1 MKLIGIRRLSR
12 VGVVA
17 LIVAGLVAGCTA
29 SVQPEAKASVP
40 TTTVSAAPP
49 QKTPSTPAGPEA
61 KLDQTIKPD
70 AYHCGNG
77 GNGVLLVFDD
87 FPMSKKLYKQLIDV
101 AKENNA
107 GIGVAPNGTY
117 VKSGRV
123 DVGYAHKKGM
133 LVVDH
138 AFYHDPP
145 FMELPYGSPTVKG
158 SLVWQIT
165 RPYNGSNYV
174 RPPYGSPFYGKLT
187 KARKAAQKRVL
198 KAFKAY
204 GKVNCLWNLDPE
216 DWNHKSPKAAADYII
231 KHAFKGATAVVHMN
245 HLGTQPKLIPY
256 IQKGLAK
263 RGLKLCR
270 PWSTPTPK
278 KMPNR
283 YC

>member
-1 MKLIGIRRLSR
+1 MKVRIPMKLIGIRRLSR

-29 SVQPEAKASVP
+29 SIQPEAKASVP
-40 TTTVSAAPP
+40 TTTVSAALP

-138 AFYHDPP
+138 TFDHFQLTKLSHKKLAW
-145 FMELPYGSPTVKG
+145 E
-158 SLVWQIT
+158 IT
-165 RPYNGSNYV
+165 RPYVDSNVV
-174 RPPYGSPFYGKLT
+174 RPPYGAVNKAVKKALKDNGKKL
-187 KARKAAQKRVL
+187 
-198 KAFKAY
+198 
-204 GKVNCLWNLDPE
+204 CLWNLDPE

-231 KHAFKGATAVVHMN
+231 KHAFKGATVVVHMN